1 MPADLRL
8 QFLTTACLLV
18 TLPASADDRIL
29 SAPHG
34 QAGTSLYADDQDT
47 TIVTPHVSAGA
58 TLPRSLAVQVGWKA
72 DVITSASVDVV
83 TAATTRMTDLRN
95 EATASVSREN
105 LLPDL
110 DADLTFIYSRENDS
124 ESRVGQIGL
133 RSELF
138 DDNMVV
144 GLRYGASYNRL
155 GILGEPFET
164 WEMLWVHDSD
174 LSVSRVLG
182 SRAIAELTLSGMWA
196 QGYQENPYR
205 RVPVTLSPD
214 LRSADWLAEDVP
226 DRRLRGALTGRFRA
240 MFWQRW
246 VAGLSYRLYADD
258 WGIVGHTEDAE
269 VAVELLDGLTLR
281 LRERGILQSGAS
293 FYRER
298 YEDAYTRRTRDR
310 RLSPHLSGMAGL
322 GLEWKIG
329 VLALRASGDGVA
341 WLFDEFT
348 RPALSATGKS
358 ELVTLGWVTA
368 LVLQASVEATW

>member
-1 MPADLRL
+1 MSADLRL
-8 QFLTTACLLV
+8 PLLTTACLFW
-18 TLPASADDRIL
+18 TAPASADDRIL

-58 TLPRSLAVQVGWKA
+58 TLPKSLAVQVGWKA

-110 DADLTFIYSRENDS
+110 DADLTFIYSREYDS
-124 ESRVGQIGL
+124 ESRIGQIGV
-133 RSELF
+133 RRELF
-138 DDNMVV
+138 DDNVVV
-144 GLRYGASYNRL
+144 GLRYGASYNRF
-155 GILGEPFET
+155 GVLGEPFET
-164 WEMLWVHDSD
+164 WEMLWVHDTD
-174 LSVSRVLG
+174 LSASRVLG
-182 SRAIAELTLSGMWA
+182 SRAIAELVLSGMWA

-205 RVPVTLSPD
+205 RVPIALSPD
-214 LRSADWLAEDVP
+214 LRSAEWLAEDVP
-226 DRRLRGALTGRFRA
+226 DRRLRGALTGRFSA

-246 VAGLSYRLYADD
+246 VARLSYRLYADD

-269 VAVELLDGLTLR
+269 VAVELTDGLTVR
-281 LRERGILQSGAS
+281 LRQRGILQGGAS

-329 VLALRASGDGVA
+329 VLSIRASGDGIA

-348 RPALSATGKS
+348 RPSLSPIGKN
-358 ELVTLGWVTA
+358 EMVTLGWVSA
-368 LVLQASVEATW
+368 LVLQASAEVSW